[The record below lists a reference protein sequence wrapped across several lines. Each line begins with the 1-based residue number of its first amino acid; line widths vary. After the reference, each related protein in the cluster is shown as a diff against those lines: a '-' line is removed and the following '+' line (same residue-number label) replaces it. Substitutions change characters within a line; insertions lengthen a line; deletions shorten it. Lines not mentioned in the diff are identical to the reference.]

1 MKLIRRANELLCK
14 AEMLVMMVWLSV
26 IFLVICAQVVKRYL
40 LNDPL
45 AWSEEFSRY
54 SFVWITYIGCAY
66 CVGVDNHTRID
77 FLFAK
82 LGRKTQAVLAVLGNL
97 AGIFTFAYILPKGFA
112 YAVNNYRF
120 VTAAM
125 QLPMTYLYMVLP
137 VGCALTILHLV
148 LKSVLAFETPKTEG
162 GGAE

>member
-1 MKLIRRANELLCK
+1 MKHIRRVNELMCK
-14 AEMLVMMVWLSV
+14 AEMLVMMAWLGV
-26 IFLVICAQVVKRYL
+26 IFLVICAQVVMRYIMD
-40 LNDPL
+40 DPI

-82 LGRKTQAVLAVLGNL
+82 LDRRVQAALTAVGNL

-112 YAVNNYRF
+112 YAIDNYRF

-137 VGCALTILHLV
+137 VGCTLTIIHLV
-148 LKSVLAFETPKTEG
+148 LKGILAFEPAQTEG
-162 GGAE
+162 GGAQ